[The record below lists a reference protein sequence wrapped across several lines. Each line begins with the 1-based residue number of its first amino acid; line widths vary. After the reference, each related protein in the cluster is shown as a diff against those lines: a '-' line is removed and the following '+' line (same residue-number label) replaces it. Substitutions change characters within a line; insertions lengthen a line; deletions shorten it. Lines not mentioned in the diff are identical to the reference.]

1 MRRIF
6 LYSCLI
12 LVSLIG
18 HAQLDVDVDSF
29 NKSEKASEDAEGANK
44 NKLFNKAKDFID
56 KKWVKNVDTL
66 YIQNPKQVWRISLDS
81 YLSQSDLDMKSTIP
95 AEKQY
100 FSDFEEGDVKC
111 NPRIRTDVSTSIGVR
126 VGYKGLAAHYA
137 FNVAGDKGRDL
148 SVSSSG
154 TWYCVH
160 FRLHEFKTKEPVV
173 RLNGEIVE
181 DEYYDPQYDPRNP
194 KKWVLSSPIKAKTV
208 VLDGYY
214 IFNKRRFSY
223 KAAYRQSVIQKR
235 SAGSWLAGA
244 MFYYSDFRYDD
255 LANAELILNMNNVG
269 RIKQWQAN
277 VGAGYGYNFVP
288 AKGWLISAM
297 AMPMLTVYN
306 HVDLY
311 NYKSYCLELAE
322 DPNNKKRPNDVP
334 MKDRWMARDRIEK
347 MNSRISL
354 NFNARLSITYNWS
367 RYFANLNGQFY
378 NFRYHHKDHRGNL
391 NDWYAN
397 ATIGVRL

>member
-1 MRRIF
+1 MKRVF
-6 LYSCLI
+6 LYSCLM
-12 LVSLIG
+12 LMSLMG
-18 HAQLDVDVDSF
+18 HAQLDVDVDNS
-29 NKSEKASEDAEGANK
+29 NKSEKASEDAKGTNK
-44 NKLFNKAKDFID
+44 IFNKAKDFVD

-66 YIQNPKQVWRISLDS
+66 YIQNPKQVWRVSLDS
-81 YLSQSDLDMKSTIP
+81 YLSQSDLEMKSTIDG
-95 AEKQY
+95 Y
-100 FSDFEEGDVKC
+100 VLYSDVVGALKC
-111 NPRIRTDVSTSIGVR
+111 HPRIRTDVSTSIGVR

-160 FRLHEFKTKEPVV
+160 FRLHEFKTKEPQVKYEGNFINYEGSPEWQSFSD
-173 RLNGEIVE
+173 RWKL
-181 DEYYDPQYDPRNP
+181 D
-194 KKWVLSSPIKAKTV
+194 SPIKAKTV

-244 MFYYSDFRYDD
+244 MFYYSDFRFDNDVNAD
-255 LANAELILNMNNVG
+255 LIMSMGDVG

-297 AMPMLTVYN
+297 AMPMVTLYN
-306 HVDLY
+306 HVKTYQYDSNLR
-311 NYKSYCLELAE
+311 ELAIDEEEHAE
-322 DPNNKKRPNDVP
+322 DELLPEDY
-334 MKDRWMARDRIEK
+334 RITKVGSESH
-347 MNSRISL
+347 NSRISL
-354 NFNARLSITYNWS
+354 NFNARLSLTYNWS
-367 RYFANLNGQFY
+367 RYFVNLNGQFY

>member
-1 MRRIF
+1 MKRVF
-6 LYSCLI
+6 LYSCLM
-12 LVSLIG
+12 LVSLMG
-18 HAQLDVDVDSF
+18 HAQLDIDVDSGQG
-29 NKSEKASEDAEGANK
+29 EKGSKVRNLLG
-44 NKLFNKAKDFID
+44 KAKDFAD
-56 KKWVKNVDTL
+56 ARSKKDVDTL
-66 YIQNPKQVWRISLDS
+66 YIENPDRPWRVSLDS
-81 YLSQSDLDMKSTIP
+81 YLSQSDLNMKSIIP
-95 AEKQY
+95 SKKNY
-100 FSDFEEGDVKC
+100 FGDFEGDVKC
-111 NPRIRTDVSTSIGVR
+111 NPRIRTDVSTSVGVR
-126 VGYKGLAAHYA
+126 VGYKGFAVHYA
-137 FNVAGDKGRDL
+137 FNVAGEKGRDL

-154 TWYCVH
+154 TWYCAH
-160 FRLHEFKTKEPVV
+160 LRLHEFKTKEPVV
-173 RLNGEIVE
+173 RLDGTIEE
-181 DEYYDPQYDPRNP
+181 DEYYNPQWDPRNP
-194 KKWVLSSPIKAKTV
+194 KKWPLDSPIKARTV
-208 VLDGYY
+208 VADGYY

-235 SAGSWLAGA
+235 SAGSWLIGA

-269 RIKQWQAN
+269 RVKQWQAN

-311 NYKSYCLELAE
+311 NYDSYCLELAK
-322 DPNNKKRPNDVP
+322 DPNNTKQPSDVP
-334 MKDRWMARDRIEK
+334 VEERWMKKDRTDK

-367 RYFANLNGQFY
+367 RYFACVNGQFY

>member
-1 MRRIF
+1 M
-6 LYSCLI
+6 
-12 LVSLIG
+12 G
-18 HAQLDVDVDSF
+18 HAQLDVDVDSGQG
-29 NKSEKASEDAEGANK
+29 EKGSKVRNLLG
-44 NKLFNKAKDFID
+44 KAKDFAD
-56 KKWVKNVDTL
+56 ARSKKDVDTL
-66 YIQNPKQVWRISLDS
+66 YIENPDRPWRISLDS
-81 YLSQSDLDMKSTIP
+81 YLSQSDLNMKSIIP
-95 AEKQY
+95 SEKNY
-100 FSDFEEGDVKC
+100 FGDFEGDVKC
-111 NPRIRTDVSTSIGVR
+111 NPRIRTDVSASVGVR
-126 VGYKGLAAHYA
+126 VGYKGFAAHYA
-137 FNVAGDKGRDL
+137 FNVAGEKGRDL

-160 FRLHEFKTKEPVV
+160 LRWHEFKTKEPTV
-173 RLNGEIVE
+173 RLDGKIEE

-194 KKWVLSSPIKAKTV
+194 TKWELSSPIKAKTV

-255 LANAELILNMNNVG
+255 LANAELILNMYNVG
-269 RIKQWQAN
+269 RVKQWQAN

-311 NYKSYCLELAE
+311 NYKSYCRDLAE
-322 DPNNKKRPNDVP
+322 DPNNTIQPSEVP
-334 MKDRWMARDRIEK
+334 VEERWMEREGIEK
-347 MNSRISL
+347 MNSRISV
-354 NFNARLSITYNWS
+354 NFNARLSVTYNWS
-367 RYFANLNGQFY
+367 RYFVNLNGQFY